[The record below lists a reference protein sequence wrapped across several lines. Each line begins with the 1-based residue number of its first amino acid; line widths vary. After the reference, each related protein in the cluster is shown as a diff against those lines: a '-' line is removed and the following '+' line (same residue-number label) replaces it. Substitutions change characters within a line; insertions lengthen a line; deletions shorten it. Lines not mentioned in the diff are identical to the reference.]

1 VSWGVT
7 PKWPNMEIVNK
18 IIADKIMN
26 NLSLFDFCH
35 AFGRAAK
42 EKNDFVGNDFVTSPL
57 GFNQ

>member
-1 VSWGVT
+1 MT